1 MHSEDKEMKQ
11 AGFTLVELLVTLA
24 IGSVILVG
32 ASMSFYQIVW
42 GTGRG
47 NSQVVALTDVNQAA
61 LAIKKDLM
69 TTQSTDLTDGDP
81 VPQSSVTLSWTDYTG
96 FSSENNTSHNCQ
108 YTLSGT
114 VLQRTY
120 DGTVSI
126 VARHITDLGFTQDGR
141 IINVTI
147 TATGPSVPQKSAT
160 VEFSGFI
167 RSEVIE

>member
-1 MHSEDKEMKQ
+1 MKQ
-11 AGFTLVELLVTLA
+11 AGFTLVELLVVLA

-42 GTGRG
+42 GTGRN
-47 NSQVVALTDVNQAA
+47 NSQVVALTNVNQAA

-69 TTQSTDLTDGDP
+69 MTQNTDLTGE

-96 FSSENNTSHNCQ
+96 FSSENSTSHNCQ

-114 VLQRTY
+114 ELRRTY
-120 DGTVSI
+120 DGVMSI
-126 VARHITDLGFTQDGR
+126 VARHITGLGFTQNDR
-141 IINVTI
+141 VINVTI
-147 TATGPSVPQKSAT
+147 TATGPSVPQRSAT

-167 RSEVIE
+167 RSEEIE

>member
-1 MHSEDKEMKQ
+1 MKQ
-11 AGFTLVELLVTLA
+11 AGFTLIELLVTLA

-42 GTGRG
+42 GTGRN

-69 TTQSTDLTDGDP
+69 MTQTTDLTDGDP

-96 FSSENNTSHNCQ
+96 FSSENSTSHNCQ

-120 DGTVSI
+120 DGVMSI
-126 VARHITDLGFTQDGR
+126 VGRHITDLGFTQNGR
-141 IINVTI
+141 VINVTI
-147 TATGPSVPQKSAT
+147 TATGSSVPQRSAT

-167 RSEVIE
+167 RAEVIE

>member
-1 MHSEDKEMKQ
+1 MKQ

-42 GTGRG
+42 GTGRN
-47 NSQVVALTDVNQAA
+47 NSQAVALTNVNQAA
-61 LAIKKDLM
+61 LSIKKDLM
-69 TTQSTDLTDGDP
+69 MTQNTNLTDGNP

-96 FSSENNTSHNCQ
+96 FSSENSSSHNCQ

-114 VLQRTY
+114 ELRRTY
-120 DGTVSI
+120 DGVVSI

-141 IINVTI
+141 VINVTI
-147 TATGPSVPQKSAT
+147 TATGPSVPQRSAT

-167 RSEVIE
+167 RSEEID

>member
-1 MHSEDKEMKQ
+1 MKQ
-11 AGFTLVELLVTLA
+11 AGFTLIELLVTLA
-24 IGSVILVG
+24 ISSVILVG

-42 GTGRG
+42 GTGRN

-69 TTQSTDLTDGDP
+69 MTQSTNLTGE

-120 DGTVSI
+120 DGVMSI
-126 VARHITDLGFTQDGR
+126 VARHITDLGFTQNGR
-141 IINVTI
+141 VINVTI

-167 RSEVIE
+167 RAEEIE

>member
-1 MHSEDKEMKQ
+1 MKQ
-11 AGFTLVELLVTLA
+11 AGFTLIELLVTLA

-32 ASMSFYQIVW
+32 VSMSLQQIVW
-42 GTGRG
+42 GTGRN
-47 NSQVVALTDVNQAA
+47 NSQVVALTNVNQAA

-69 TTQSTDLTDGDP
+69 MTQSTNLTGE

-96 FSSENNTSHNCQ
+96 FSSENSTSHNCQ

-120 DGTVSI
+120 DGVVSI
-126 VARHITDLGFTQDGR
+126 VGRHITDLGFTQNGR
-141 IINVTI
+141 VINVTI
-147 TATGPSVPQKSAT
+147 TATGPSVPQRSAT

-167 RSEVIE
+167 RAEVIE